1 MMDASVRSGDVAQDG
16 LAPSPGD
23 RMALADL
30 NSLADRPLMCRWRA
44 CLLIGLF
51 TLLVV
56 CPDVVQAQ
64 ADASQSPQNRLR
76 RRLVRPG
83 SPAAAQADLSAVRL
97 RNNLLNVDVQD
108 QELHDILENI
118 AAQGDISI
126 RHLEGVPKKRLSLR
140 FSQLPVV
147 AGLKR
152 LFRAAE
158 VESYVLV
165 TETQGDS
172 VRVQRIMF
180 FPPAEGRSRTRP
192 SVGPSRRRVPSPA
205 RQPPQEPQESS
216 NEDESESGSVFED
229 LKTNTAARRLLS
241 QLVHPNEQVRE
252 RALERLVRLVD
263 NDEKQAE
270 LLEFL
275 EPLMEDLS
283 SEDRTERDEA
293 RQEVRKL
300 LRR

>member
-1 MMDASVRSGDVAQDG
+1 MADLTQTVRSWGGCWVWAL
-16 LAPSPGD
+16 LA
-23 RMALADL
+23 
-30 NSLADRPLMCRWRA
+30 
-44 CLLIGLF
+44 
-51 TLLVV
+51 LLVV
-56 CPDVVQAQ
+56 GAASAQAQ
-64 ADASQSPQNRLR
+64 DAPLSQRRLRKEARRVRVPSPPLASAAVSLRDNRL
-76 RRLVRPG
+76 
-83 SPAAAQADLSAVRL
+83 AI
-97 RNNLLNVDVQD
+97 NVQNQD
-108 QELHDILENI
+108 LHDILTDI
-118 AAQGDISI
+118 ADQGDIAISQ
-126 RHLEGVPKKRLSLR
+126 LEGVPKKRLSLR
-140 FSQLPVV
+140 FSNLPVV

-165 TETQGDS
+165 TQTQGETF
-172 VRVQRIMF
+172 RVERIMF
-180 FPPAEGRSRTRP
+180 FPPSDASSRTR
-192 SVGPSRRRVPSPA
+192 SRRRVSRRGVERPSPLS
-205 RQPPQEPQESS
+205 RPPEPTPSS
-216 NEDESESGSVFED
+216 EDREGGDEPNENSASVFDE

-263 NDEKQAE
+263 SDAKQAE

-283 SEDRTERDEA
+283 AEDRAQREEA